1 MDIKKYFIIRDD
13 LSSRDETVETISN
26 GASFKGATIWIL
38 ICAIFIASLGL
49 NVNST
54 AVIIG
59 AMLVSPLMGP
69 IIAMGLAVGINDLE
83 LLKRAAK
90 NYVIMTAVAIT
101 TATLYFFITPFQ
113 ENGSELLARTSP
125 TFYDVMIAFF
135 GGAAGIIALSIKDK
149 GNVIPGVAIAT
160 ALMPPLC
167 TAGFGIATGSLHFFL
182 GALYLYFI
190 NTVFIALSTFAGVRF
205 MKFKPKEQLDPK
217 SQHFVNRTLIGIVV
231 LTMIPACFMTVN
243 IIQQS
248 ILHSQV
254 RQFIHE
260 DANWEGTRVIAN
272 DVVDGNVLR
281 LVLVGR
287 NVNDDTID
295 RAKDAM
301 SHYSRLKGYD
311 LQVVQGSD
319 FDSIMSLSNRIE
331 MMRNHQV
338 ENAIVLDN
346 ELKKN
351 VALTERLTEYEKYE
365 DISGEMKSEVVIFFP
380 QVVGL
385 SLSPTLQVYT
395 NSSDSVRCITA
406 VVDIAEPMDP
416 PSQEK
421 LRLWFR
427 EKTDADSLR
436 LILIP
441 RSEIAVKS
449 EKSGK

>member
-1 MDIKKYFIIRDD
+1 MNIKKYFNIRED
-13 LSSRDETVETISN
+13 LSSREETIESISN
-26 GASFKGATIWIL
+26 GANFKGATIWIL

-167 TAGFGIATGSLHFFL
+167 TAGFGIATGSWHFFM

-190 NTVFIALSTFAGVRF
+190 NTVFIALSTFAGVRL
-205 MKFKPKEQLDPK
+205 MKFKRKEMLDPK
-217 SQHFVNRTLIGIVV
+217 REQIVTRSLIAIVV
-231 LTMIPACFMTVN
+231 ITMIPACFLTVN
-243 IIQQS
+243 IIQSS
-248 ILHSQV
+248 IFDSQV

-260 DANWEGTRVIAN
+260 DANWEGTRVVAN

-281 LVLVGR
+281 LVLVGK
-287 NVNDDTID
+287 NVNDDEID

-301 SHYSRLKGYD
+301 AHYSSLKAYD
-311 LQVVQGSD
+311 LQVVQGAD

-331 MMRNHQV
+331 MMNSHQA
-338 ENAIVLDN
+338 ESAHALDT

-351 VALTERLTEYEKYE
+351 AFLTERLTEYEKYE
-365 DISGEMKSEVVIFFP
+365 EVSKEMMTEVRIFFP
-380 QVVGL
+380 QVTGM
-385 SLSPTLQVYT
+385 SLSSTLQVYG
-395 NSSDSVRCITA
+395 DSIESQRCVTA
-406 VVDIAEPMDP
+406 VVDVSEPLEDAP
-416 PSQEK
+416 KEK
-421 LRLWFR
+421 LHLWFK
-427 EKTDADSLR
+427 EKTDADSVRL
-436 LILIP
+436 LILP
-441 RSEIAVKS
+441 Q
-449 EKSGK
+449 

>member
-1 MDIKKYFIIRDD
+1 MDIKKYFNIKND
-13 LSSRDETVETISN
+13 LSSREETIESISN
-26 GASFKGATIWIL
+26 GANFKGATIWIL

-83 LLKRAAK
+83 LLKLAAK
-90 NYVIMTAVAIT
+90 NYLIMTGVAIT
-101 TATLYFFITPFQ
+101 TATFYFFITPFQ
-113 ENGSELLARTSP
+113 ENGSELLARTTP

-167 TAGFGIATGSLHFFL
+167 TAGFGIATGSLHFFM

-190 NTVFIALSTFAGVRF
+190 NTVFIALSTFAGVRL
-205 MKFKPKEQLDPK
+205 MKFKPKAVLDGKREQ
-217 SQHFVNRTLIGIVV
+217 FVNRTLIVIVV
-231 LTMIPACFMTVN
+231 ITMIPACFLTVN
-243 IIQQS
+243 IIQRS

-260 DANWEGTRVIAN
+260 DANWEGTRVVAN
-272 DVVDGNVLR
+272 EVVDGNVLR
-281 LVLVGR
+281 LVLVGK
-287 NVNDDTID
+287 NVNDEAID

-301 SHYSRLKGYD
+301 SHYSNLKDYD
-311 LQVVQGSD
+311 LQVVQGAD

-331 MMRNHQV
+331 MMSNHQA
-338 ENAIVLDN
+338 ENAHALDA
-346 ELKKN
+346 ELKKS
-351 VALTERLTEYEKYE
+351 AFLTERLTEYEKYE
-365 DISGEMKSEVVIFFP
+365 EISNVMKEEVNIFFP
-380 QVVGL
+380 QVTGL
-385 SLSPTLQVYT
+385 SLSSTLQVYT
-395 NSSDSVRCITA
+395 NATDPQRCVTA
-406 VVDIAEPMDP
+406 IVDVSEPLEP
-416 PSQEK
+416 ASREK
-421 LRLWFR
+421 LQIWFK

-436 LILIP
+436 LIVLP
-441 RSEIAVKS
+441 
-449 EKSGK
+449 